1 MRGSLLIATVLA
13 GCAASS
19 SQALSPVTGRS
30 VPGLVVVDWV
40 DGTTKAQFDAIERDF
55 GLDLEFNSVASEEA
69 ALTIAQAQPTPELLA
84 RLRAHPLVEAAEPA
98 LVMQTFFVPDD
109 PDYAR
114 QWHLAMVGSEK
125 AWEWS
130 TGRDVVVAVIDTG
143 ISQVDDLAGSAF
155 VRGWDFVDDDDDPS
169 DENGHGTHVAG
180 TVAQSTHNGRGV
192 AGLAHAAALMPVRVL
207 DRHGSGHT
215 ADIADGIRWAV
226 KHGAKVINLSLG
238 GYARS
243 AVLEDA
249 VRDAVDAGV
258 VVVAAAGNGFGP
270 PVAFPAAYEGAIA
283 VSSVRFDRQLA
294 PYSSYGPGTT
304 LAAPGGDKNVD
315 QNGDG
320 QPDGVLQQIPG
331 GRYEWYQGTSMASP
345 HVAGAAALLASA
357 GVTRGEAIRDLL
369 VSTAKPAGEKER
381 FGAGTLDAGAAVTR
395 VRLGGGLF
403 RGLLA
408 LVFLWLARLVVRRR
422 ETSVRSLGLLGL
434 IGIVAASSGL
444 MVPSLAGFG
453 HSTLGALLSSPL
465 PEWGR
470 ALHGAT
476 QSSPLWL
483 SAAVPFAA
491 FFVGRWR
498 PLAGVAAGLCL
509 GWAGY
514 LAHEAVVGWTDIAWV
529 PGRSLEMGW
538 LLAHALLA
546 TMFAAFTLRP
556 ESR

>member
-1 MRGSLLIATVLA
+1 MRRSLLIATVLA
-13 GCAASS
+13 GGAA
-19 SQALSPVTGRS
+19 QALGADAAPA

-40 DGTTKAQFDAIERDF
+40 DGTTKAQFDAIEQDF
-55 GLDLEFNSVASEEA
+55 GIDLEFNSVASHEA
-69 ALTIAQAQPTPELLA
+69 AVTIARAAPTPELLA

-98 LVMQTFFVPDD
+98 LVMTTFFVPDD

-114 QWHLAMVGSEK
+114 QWHMAMIGSEK
-125 AWEWS
+125 AWEWT

-143 ISQVDDLAGSAF
+143 ISQVDDLAGRALAP
-155 VRGWDFVDDDDDPS
+155 GWDFVDDDDDPS

-180 TVAQSTHNGRGV
+180 TVAQSTHNGKGV
-192 AGLAHAAALMPVRVL
+192 AGLAHDAALMPVRVL

-249 VRDAVDAGV
+249 VRDAVKAGV

-357 GVTRGEAIRDLL
+357 GVTRGEAIRNLL
-369 VSTAKPAGEKER
+369 VSTAQPAGDRDR

-395 VRLGGGLF
+395 VRVNGGIF
-403 RGLLA
+403 RGLFA
-408 LVFLWLARLVVRRR
+408 LFFLWLARLVVRRR
-422 ETSVRSLGLLGL
+422 EPSVRSLGLFGL
-434 IGIVAASSGL
+434 LALVAASSGL
-444 MVPSLAGFG
+444 MLPSLLGFG
-453 HSTLGALLSSPL
+453 HSPVAALVSAPI

-470 ALHGAT
+470 ALQGAT

-483 SAAVPFAA
+483 SALVPFVA
-491 FFVGRWR
+491 FFLGRCR
-498 PLAGVAAGLCL
+498 PLAALAAGLCL

-529 PGRSLEMGW
+529 PGRSLEMAW

-546 TMFAAFTLRP
+546 SMFAAFTLRP
-556 ESR
+556 EAR